1 MRTSLRLPMMIAALG
16 ALFSLVACG
25 PLIYDKDDR
34 NMVDATSYTAW
45 TYINLATGQ
54 ASVVQEYGDEP
65 HGTPPEKWHFAL
77 HRHNCKT
84 NGATVLE
91 TTFTNINDIIA
102 RGAVPDGEYVGD
114 VWTDDTVIYD
124 MSGMA
129 DGVVKYAESFYN
141 PELSKW
147 MDVDTG
153 TMPPVYTP
161 SGKVYVLRFA
171 DGTVAAV
178 KFTDFV
184 GPKDMKW
191 HITFDYVYP
200 LEL

>member
-1 MRTSLRLPMMIAALG
+1 MLNLYLSWQWAVWGTLLLNLPPERCLTKNKPTNNKQFKIENAVNMRTSLRLPMMIAALG

-91 TTFTNINDIIA
+91 TAFTNINDIIA

-114 VWTDDTVIYD
+114 VWTDDTVIYIRYV
-124 MSGMA
+124 G
-129 DGVVKYAESFYN
+129 DGRWRRQICRI
-141 PELSKW
+141 L
-147 MDVDTG
+147 
-153 TMPPVYTP
+153 
-161 SGKVYVLRFA
+161 L
-171 DGTVAAV
+171 
-178 KFTDFV
+178 
-184 GPKDMKW
+184 
-191 HITFDYVYP
+191 
-200 LEL
+200 